1 MTEMTVKEFQFDYKI
16 GRIYREKEIVYLGKS
31 LQVYTFFLARQ
42 EINHWSKDSID
53 AKCQKNRLW

>member
-31 LQVYTFFLARQ
+31 LQVYTFFFFG
-42 EINHWSKDSID
+42 
-53 AKCQKNRLW
+53 